1 MAEEA
6 TEIAEV
12 VEEPDDVP
20 TPGLS
25 PVVYRD
31 VSFFYLT
38 YSFVVGIELLL

>member
-12 VEEPDDVP
+12 AEEPDDLP

-25 PVVYRD
+25 PVVYRE
-31 VSFFYLT
+31 YALMA
-38 YSFVVGIELLL
+38 E